1 MLINCICNPE
11 HATRYQVFDNE
22 TGEDIRD
29 IAWADDEA
37 GRYAVFL
44 TRKRTMS
51 DTKDVDLRRRRQDGS
66 FVLEENEGN
75 ITIVDTAENPLKGP
89 FLALLNDPEVVEA
102 IGAALSRQDA
112 SVGTLVQ
119 SLADN
124 AQKFRDGIGSR

>member
-1 MLINCICNPE
+1 MRIDCIVNPE

-22 TGEDIRD
+22 TGEDIRN
-29 IAWADDEA
+29 IAWADDKT

-66 FVLEENEGN
+66 FVLEENEGH

-89 FLALLNDPEVVEA
+89 FLALLNDPEVVAA
-102 IGAALSRQDA
+102 IGKALGQKEA
-112 SVGTLVQ
+112 EIGALVR

-124 AQKFRDGIGSR
+124 AEKFRDGFASR